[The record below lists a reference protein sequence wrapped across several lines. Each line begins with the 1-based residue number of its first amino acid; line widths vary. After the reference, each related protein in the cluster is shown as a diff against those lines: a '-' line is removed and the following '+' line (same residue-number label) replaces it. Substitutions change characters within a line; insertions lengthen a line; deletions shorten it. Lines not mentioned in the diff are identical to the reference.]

1 MKGRFFAAIVLVG
14 VLALGAIG
22 IGGMS
27 FRAGMANGFMQGQ
40 LAAQAAPQM
49 ADGAPAVPQTAP
61 QYGAF
66 GRGGMVA
73 PYAPYAGY
81 GMRGGMGFNPL
92 GFIGRAIGF
101 LFGLFFLMF
110 ILKMIFGFGMRRRM
124 MMGGWGGPGGHH
136 GPMGFG
142 PKTDAEREEWMKNGP
157 PWMREWHKRA
167 HEQQADPAPKSE

>member
-1 MKGRFFAAIVLVG
+1 MKGRFFAAIALVG
-14 VLALGAIG
+14 LLALGALG

-40 LAAQAAPQM
+40 LAAQAAPQV
-49 ADGAPAVPQTAP
+49 DGAPAAP
-61 QYGAF
+61 QAMPPYGAF

-73 PYAPYAGY
+73 PAMPYAGY
-81 GMRGGMGFNPL
+81 GMRGGMMGFSPF
-92 GFIGRAIGF
+92 GFIGKAIGF

-124 MMGGWGGPGGHH
+124 MGWGGPGGHH

-157 PWMREWHKRA
+157 PWMREWQKRA
-167 HEQQADPAPKSE
+167 QETKPDETAPKSE